1 MRLPLLAL
9 PLVPR
14 RPQNPQRLLH
24 RLRSRNRFDS

>member
-9 PLVPR
+9 PLVLRLP
-14 RPQNPQRLLH
+14 NPQHLLH